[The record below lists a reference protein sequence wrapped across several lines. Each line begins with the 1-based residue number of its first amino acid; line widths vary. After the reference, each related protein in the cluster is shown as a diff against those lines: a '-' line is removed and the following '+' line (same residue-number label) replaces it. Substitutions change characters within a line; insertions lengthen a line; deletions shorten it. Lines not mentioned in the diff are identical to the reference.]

1 MLTKPNHPAL
11 LFLCIFLTG
20 IGCWTGCAAK
30 KRTLMPTPIGIVAG
44 LPYPGHDSSD
54 YQTAKD
60 VPVFILSGRNINEDN
75 DKDRLNPF
83 GNGRS
88 RNPKLG
94 IAYVKIGEGLTAKEL
109 EEETLTNRSKK
120 KATVEFSHVKLNPP
134 LDDFDPWRVKDD
146 KIRHQDSAWVQSL
159 RKQLDQSKRRHVVI
173 FVHGYNTELIENT
186 LLAAEIYHYLGRD
199 GAMISF
205 EWPSHARLL
214 GYVAD
219 KGNAMYSTRQLR
231 ALLSNL
237 SKEVDAESVTILAHS
252 AGSPIVVNALR
263 ELRLLEFDMTADQ
276 IRNKYR
282 INRVV
287 LAAPDMDTM
296 AFINAIHDRFHEVAG
311 RVAIYASPEDKAL
324 EISAWLTGSQRLGNS
339 VGDLLPWE
347 SQVLGNIPEIEMI
360 DASVAES
367 MYDSFLGH
375 GYFHRDPWV
384 SSDIGAFILGKGPE
398 ERGLKKTQEDVFWKF
413 PTDFPQVLERIAREQ
428 NQLRWAERQ
437 EVEANNESDLQ

>member
-1 MLTKPNHPAL
+1 MLKLKTGTG
-11 LFLCIFLTG
+11 FLVLCLTISS
-20 IGCWTGCAAK
+20 IGFWTGCAAK

-54 YQTAKD
+54 FQTAKD
-60 VPVFILSGRNINEDN
+60 VPVFILSGRNVHEDE
-75 DKDRLNPF
+75 DRVNPF

-94 IAYVKIGEGLTAKEL
+94 IAYVKIGEGLTAEEL
-109 EEETLTNRSKK
+109 QEETLTDRSKK
-120 KATVEFSHVKLNPP
+120 KATVRFSHVELNPS

-146 KIRHQDSAWVQSL
+146 AVRHQDSAWVQSL
-159 RKQLDQSKRRHVVI
+159 RKQLDESKRRHVVI

-231 ALLSNL
+231 ALLSNVA
-237 SKEVDAESVTILAHS
+237 KEVDADSVTILAHS

-263 ELRLLEFDMTADQ
+263 ELRLLEFEMTASE
-276 IRNKYR
+276 IREKYR

-347 SQVLGNIPEIEMI
+347 SQVLGDIPEIEMI

-367 MYDSFLGH
+367 MYESFLGH

-384 SSDIGAFILGKGPE
+384 SSDIGAFILGRGPE
-398 ERGLKKTQEDVFWKF
+398 ERGLKKSDGNVFWQF
-413 PTDFPQVLERIAREQ
+413 PKDFPQALERIAREQ
-428 NQLRWAERQ
+428 NNLRWAEKQ
-437 EVEANNESDLQ
+437 KDDSNIESEIQ

>member
-1 MLTKPNHPAL
+1 
-11 LFLCIFLTG
+11 
-20 IGCWTGCAAK
+20 
-30 KRTLMPTPIGIVAG
+30 MPTPLGIVAG

-54 YQTAKD
+54 FQTVED
-60 VPVFILSGRNINEDN
+60 VPVFILSGRNLHEDE
-75 DKDRLNPF
+75 DRLNPF

-94 IAYVKIGEGLTAKEL
+94 IAYVKIGDGLSAAEL
-109 EEETLTNRSKK
+109 RTETLTDRTKK
-120 KATVEFSHVKLNPP
+120 KANVSFSHVKLTPS

-146 KIRHQDSAWVQSL
+146 KVRHQDSTWVQAL
-159 RKQLDQSKRRHVVI
+159 RKQLDESKRRHVVV

-186 LLAAEIYHYLGRD
+186 LLAAEIFHYLGRD

-231 ALLSNL
+231 ALLSNI
-237 SKEVDAESVTILAHS
+237 SKECDADSVTILAHS

-263 ELRLLEFDMTADQ
+263 EIRLLDYDMSPEE
-276 IRNKYR
+276 IRDKYR

-296 AFINAIHDRFHEVAG
+296 AFINAVHDRFHEVAG
-311 RVAIYASPEDKAL
+311 KVAVYASPEDKAL
-324 EISAWLTGSQRLGNS
+324 ELSEWLTGSQRLGNS
-339 VGDLLPWE
+339 VGDLQEWE
-347 SQVLGNIPEIEMI
+347 SNVLSNISQIEMV
-360 DASVAES
+360 DASVAEK
-367 MYDSFLGH
+367 MYATFLGH

-384 SSDIGAFILGKGPE
+384 SSDIGAFILGQEPLQ
-398 ERGLKKTQEDVFWKF
+398 RGLKKEEGQVFWKF
-413 PTDFPQVLERIAREQ
+413 PKDFPTRLERIATEYSKT
-428 NQLRWAERQ
+428 RWAKE
-437 EVEANNESDLQ
+437 ETAEEDEETHLK